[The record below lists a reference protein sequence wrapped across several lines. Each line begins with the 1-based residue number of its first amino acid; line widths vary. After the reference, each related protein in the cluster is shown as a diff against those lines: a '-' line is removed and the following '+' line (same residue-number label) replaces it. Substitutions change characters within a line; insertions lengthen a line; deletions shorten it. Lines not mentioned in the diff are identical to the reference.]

1 MGAEEKKML
10 DPIYAVV
17 GTAGHLLLVDL
28 NSKKVFPIESER
40 SEYYGISWFPGGEEL
55 VLSHSGLDN
64 SKLLDIHGY
73 ANSELGWISRGHQRT
88 EPFLSAP
95 HQILCASDGRVVS
108 TNTGRNAITVID
120 LSKPGHFQEKRLSD
134 ARWDRLSIQEI
145 TGDHLNSVFEKDGHL
160 YVVAHGHHH
169 GSLLAV
175 LSYPELELV
184 SLEPIEGRT
193 GLHNIWLTDQGQKIA
208 CHSNIG
214 ALIDVDENRII
225 WEAGSP
231 IFTRGLAVSTDFMVV
246 GESQMTGRDLRR
258 SSMSGLWI
266 LERDTFKAL
275 DYICLGPYGA
285 VNEVRL
291 LSVADLAHH
300 GQVFNNVPAL
310 IENNLFARKS
320 QERLVVSR
328 RLLSAKS
335 QWADMELIYGGP
347 TQLSDGGKEA
357 KLDTL
362 CLIKQLDDSGQSERT
377 LEFSYTLG
385 STSSDAHAGVV
396 TYQGN
401 GGDTDMHALLIR
413 PANSEE
419 TGLVLWTHNGVEWVR
434 ELDVDVPGLPF
445 SGVIRVTASD
455 EGLTFHVDSKLIL
468 SLSAKRLPYLK
479 GALGIRWIGSTI
491 RRFDKEIDAV

>member
-1 MGAEEKKML
+1 M

-17 GTAGHLLLVDL
+17 GTVGHLLLVDL
-28 NSKKVFPIESER
+28 NSKRVIPLERDR
-40 SEYYGISWFPGGEEL
+40 SEYYGISWFPDGQEL

-64 SKLLDIHGY
+64 SKLHDIHAY
-73 ANSELGWISRGHQRT
+73 ANSELGWISHGQQCT

-95 HQILCASDGRVVS
+95 HQILCASDGRIVS
-108 TNTGRNAITVID
+108 TNTGRNAITVVD
-120 LSKPGHFQEKRLSD
+120 LKKPGFFQEKRLSD

-145 TGDHLNSVFEKDGHL
+145 TGDHLNSVFEKDGLL

-175 LSYPELELV
+175 LSYPELELI
-184 SLEPIEGRT
+184 SLKPLEGRT
-193 GLHNIWLTDQGQKIA
+193 GLHNIWLSDQGQKIA

-214 ALIDVDENRII
+214 ALIDVDENSII

-266 LERDTFKAL
+266 LERNTFNAL

-291 LSVADLAHH
+291 LNVVDLAHH
-300 GQVFNNVPAL
+300 GHVFSNVSAL
-310 IENNLFARKS
+310 IENNLFKRES
-320 QERLVVSR
+320 EERLAASQ
-328 RLLSAKS
+328 RLLSTKS
-335 QWADMELIYGGP
+335 QWADMELICGSP

-357 KLDTL
+357 KPDTL
-362 CLIKQLDDSGQSERT
+362 CLIKQLGDSEKSERS

-401 GGDTDMHALLIR
+401 GGDTDMHALLIH
-413 PANSEE
+413 PTDTGEA
-419 TGLVLWTHNGVEWVR
+419 GLVLWTHNGTEWVQ
-434 ELDVDVPGLPF
+434 ESDVDVPGLPF
-445 SGVIRVTASD
+445 SGVIRVTTSN
-455 EGLTFHVDSKLIL
+455 EGLLFHVDSKLVL
-468 SLSAKRLPYLK
+468 SLEAKRLPYLM
-479 GALGIRWIGSTI
+479 GPLGIRWVGSTI
-491 RRFDKEIDAV
+491 RRVDNSVGTI

>member
-1 MGAEEKKML
+1 M
-10 DPIYAVV
+10 
-17 GTAGHLLLVDL
+17 
-28 NSKKVFPIESER
+28 
-40 SEYYGISWFPGGEEL
+40 
-55 VLSHSGLDN
+55 
-64 SKLLDIHGY
+64 
-73 ANSELGWISRGHQRT
+73 
-88 EPFLSAP
+88 
-95 HQILCASDGRVVS
+95 
-108 TNTGRNAITVID
+108 
-120 LSKPGHFQEKRLSD
+120 
-134 ARWDRLSIQEI
+134 
-145 TGDHLNSVFEKDGHL
+145 
-160 YVVAHGHHH
+160 
-169 GSLLAV
+169 
-175 LSYPELELV
+175 
-184 SLEPIEGRT
+184 
-193 GLHNIWLTDQGQKIA
+193 TDQGQKIA